1 MGEEGGRGGRGR
13 GGKPCLPVVKRF
25 VSVLGEVENF
35 SNADNKVNLIVSGDL
50 IRRHAVRRT
59 TERNGWVGRGGVV
72 NTHTHTHVHGE
83 GGREKLPNDA
93 TSHQLMTVAF
103 SLRARILGEW
113 STTHSPTA
121 RSFSVEISSLKLI
134 PLFRS
139 GSAHSG
145 CAS

>member
-59 TERNGWVGRGGVV
+59 TERNGWVERGGGKH
-72 NTHTHTHVHGE
+72 THTHTCARR
-83 GGREKLPNDA
+83 GRERK
-93 TSHQLMTVAF
+93 TSKRRNF
-103 SLRARILGEW
+103 
-113 STTHSPTA
+113 SPTQDG
-121 RSFSVEISSLKLI
+121 SFFLPCEDFGRMVDNTF
-134 PLFRS
+134 PDCAFFFS
-139 GSAHSG
+139 GD
-145 CAS
+145 